1 MNINNI
7 TNLYVS
13 PDNFSELSG
22 GTLFEIYDDNN
33 VLISYD
39 DYYIFKKKIK
49 FDFQKD
55 LFTQLTLL
63 SKKNSTPDRVKGLKR
78 SNLPYFYYNEDPQKI
93 IIDMKQTEFACYFSL
108 MLGDT
113 TKTIEN
119 IIIENSNS
127 DIVFSFEKNTID
139 FFNILNNFVNEF
151 SVDDYLKLT
160 NKSDSSLIPNT
171 YYLQGVDLK
180 NRNIQKLSFNS
191 SILLT
196 VDNQAEL
203 YKYFQKNN
211 IIYPKIFNFKIIF
224 KDENFKHFD
233 DYKLKIFCN
242 SKETELDFVYD
253 EYTKKFIND
262 KKVLIEP
269 DSYLVGSNGNLK
281 QITDSK
287 PILTDKLD
295 GSNIY
300 TTINKLGLD
309 NTIYDFRDVQISNE
323 KIQSQLKI
331 TFKGDIFNLF
341 NNKDNFYI
349 EQSSQ
354 KIIVDN
360 PFEKEITYE
369 NVRFKF
375 IGVNYNGCDVCETSY
390 TPKTTNKFSTSN
402 YIIYDDHITITI
414 PDIVPIEENDTGE
427 ITSEGLICVMPGSSN
442 SVPKI
447 RFSNIKFKNGTTI
460 ADISNHNENDTNID
474 FTKFPEDEIL
484 YFIHKHHSSFN
495 FYFNRLGFATELI
508 SNLINIV
515 EKYKTEFKIPF
526 TFKKDGNS
534 LFIVSDEINSDF
546 GVLSFGYNF
555 SKKTDLS
562 NFLIDDIETFEA
574 TTGTTKKNYGEII
587 FGGKGSTKDFTQF
600 IIPIDIDSHKDNYDK
615 YNIIKN
621 KNLFIKLETGN
632 YFPISYRSFDL
643 FGKKKI
649 ISNFGNYK
657 NTNSTILNVF
667 CNKNLI
673 GINNY
678 IIYLRTL
685 MVPTIKKYERIDGE

>member
-7 TNLYVS
+7 TNSYVS
-13 PDNFSELSG
+13 SDNFSELSG

-39 DYYIFKKKIK
+39 DCLIFKKKIK

-78 SNLPYFYYNEDPQKI
+78 SNLPYFYYNEDPEKI
-93 IIDMKQTEFACYFSL
+93 ITDIKQTEFACYFSL

-127 DIVFSFEKNTID
+127 DIVFSFEKNTRD

-160 NKSDSSLIPNT
+160 TKSDSSLIPNT

-211 IIYPKIFNFKIIF
+211 IIYPKIFNFKI
-224 KDENFKHFD
+224 
-233 DYKLKIFCN
+233 N

-269 DSYLVGSNGNLK
+269 DSYLVGSNENLK

-300 TTINKLGLD
+300 TAINKLGLD

-402 YIIYDDHITITI
+402 YIIYDDH
-414 PDIVPIEENDTGE
+414 
-427 ITSEGLICVMPGSSN
+427 
-442 SVPKI
+442 
-447 RFSNIKFKNGTTI
+447 
-460 ADISNHNENDTNID
+460 
-474 FTKFPEDEIL
+474 
-484 YFIHKHHSSFN
+484 
-495 FYFNRLGFATELI
+495 
-508 SNLINIV
+508 
-515 EKYKTEFKIPF
+515 
-526 TFKKDGNS
+526 
-534 LFIVSDEINSDF
+534 
-546 GVLSFGYNF
+546 
-555 SKKTDLS
+555 
-562 NFLIDDIETFEA
+562 
-574 TTGTTKKNYGEII
+574 
-587 FGGKGSTKDFTQF
+587 
-600 IIPIDIDSHKDNYDK
+600 
-615 YNIIKN
+615 
-621 KNLFIKLETGN
+621 
-632 YFPISYRSFDL
+632 
-643 FGKKKI
+643 
-649 ISNFGNYK
+649 
-657 NTNSTILNVF
+657 
-667 CNKNLI
+667 
-673 GINNY
+673 
-678 IIYLRTL
+678 
-685 MVPTIKKYERIDGE
+685 